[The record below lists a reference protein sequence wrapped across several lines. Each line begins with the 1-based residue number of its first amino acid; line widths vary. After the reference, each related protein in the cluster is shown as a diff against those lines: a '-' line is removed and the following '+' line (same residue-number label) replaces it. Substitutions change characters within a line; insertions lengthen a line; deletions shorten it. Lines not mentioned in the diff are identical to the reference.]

1 MKKILFMANFEKTNF
16 YINVSKFLENFEIY
30 WIVVNLKQYNYLKEK
45 FDTKNIL
52 YINKKSDK
60 SINENFIFK
69 DLKVN
74 ELLFLDRC
82 LQQNNI
88 EDKNYLENSQFKIYN
103 FLKKNKISY
112 IFGEFT
118 WAHEIL
124 TYRICKNYPELNTTY
139 LNPGDIRLIST
150 NFLFF
155 LDPQQSSFLEKTKK
169 DIFTLN
175 DLDLDNY
182 KKYLK
187 TVDPKKKLFDFK
199 LIFFKLFKIFFN
211 DYYDKSDPTFHGK
224 IKRIKNFLGKFL
236 NYYLFNFIK
245 KKKLSDLKNKKY
257 IIYFLQK
264 KPEASL
270 DVKGLYYSD
279 HIKNIEIIWKILPT
293 DFDLI
298 IKEHPSC
305 IGDNNLKFYR
315 TILNMNRIFFI
326 EKKCGFDELVKK
338 SFCTFSV
345 STTASM
351 ESAILKIPSF
361 TFSNCFFNEMKFCK
375 NISLEDI
382 RKCKNLES
390 LVKSLIEENKNKS
403 FLENLKFL
411 KNSFEG
417 SLYGEK
423 MNSEKNLKNFARAIN
438 EVFN

>member
-88 EDKNYLENSQFKIYN
+88 EDKNYLEISQFKIYN

-155 LDPQQSSFLEKTKK
+155 LDPQQSSFLGKTKK
-169 DIFTLN
+169 NIFTLN

-187 TVDPKKKLFDFK
+187 TVDPKKK
-199 LIFFKLFKIFFN
+199 
-211 DYYDKSDPTFHGK
+211 
-224 IKRIKNFLGKFL
+224 
-236 NYYLFNFIK
+236 
-245 KKKLSDLKNKKY
+245 
-257 IIYFLQK
+257 II
-264 KPEASL
+264 
-270 DVKGLYYSD
+270 
-279 HIKNIEIIWKILPT
+279 
-293 DFDLI
+293 
-298 IKEHPSC
+298 
-305 IGDNNLKFYR
+305 
-315 TILNMNRIFFI
+315 
-326 EKKCGFDELVKK
+326 
-338 SFCTFSV
+338 
-345 STTASM
+345 
-351 ESAILKIPSF
+351 
-361 TFSNCFFNEMKFCK
+361 
-375 NISLEDI
+375 
-382 RKCKNLES
+382 
-390 LVKSLIEENKNKS
+390 
-403 FLENLKFL
+403 
-411 KNSFEG
+411 
-417 SLYGEK
+417 
-423 MNSEKNLKNFARAIN
+423 
-438 EVFN
+438 